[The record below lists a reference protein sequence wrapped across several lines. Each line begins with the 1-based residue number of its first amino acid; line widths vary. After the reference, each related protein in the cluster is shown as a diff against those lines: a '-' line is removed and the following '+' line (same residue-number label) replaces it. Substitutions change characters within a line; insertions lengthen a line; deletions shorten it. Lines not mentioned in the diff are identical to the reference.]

1 MNHDSYNDAYIREIL
16 NTVKTVAM
24 VGASPQNV
32 RPSYFVFKYLAERGY
47 DMIPI
52 NPGQVGKSL
61 LGKPFV
67 ASLQEIGRPVDMID
81 IFRSAEHVMPI
92 VELALTLNPLPK
104 VVWMQLGVRHDE
116 AAVKLEAAGIK
127 VVMNRCPKIE
137 YGRLSSEIQ
146 WMGVNSRTLSS
157 KRAPI
162 PTQGMRLSLNR
173 SSLGGGSTAA
183 ADRVAQQ
190 NNKDKNDTA

>member
-67 ASLQEIGRPVDMID
+67 ASLQEIGRPIDMID

-116 AAVKLEAAGIK
+116 AAAKLEAAGIK

-173 SSLGGGSTAA
+173 SSVGGGSTAA
-183 ADRVAQQ
+183 ADRVAQL

>member
-1 MNHDSYNDAYIREIL
+1 
-16 NTVKTVAM
+16 
-24 VGASPQNV
+24 
-32 RPSYFVFKYLAERGY
+32 
-47 DMIPI
+47 
-52 NPGQVGKSL
+52 
-61 LGKPFV
+61 
-67 ASLQEIGRPVDMID
+67 
-81 IFRSAEHVMPI
+81 MPI
-92 VELALTLNPLPK
+92 VDIILTLNPLPK

-116 AAVKLEAAGIK
+116 AAAKLEAAGIK

-173 SSLGGGSTAA
+173 SSVGGGSTTA
-183 ADRVAQQ
+183 ADRVAQL